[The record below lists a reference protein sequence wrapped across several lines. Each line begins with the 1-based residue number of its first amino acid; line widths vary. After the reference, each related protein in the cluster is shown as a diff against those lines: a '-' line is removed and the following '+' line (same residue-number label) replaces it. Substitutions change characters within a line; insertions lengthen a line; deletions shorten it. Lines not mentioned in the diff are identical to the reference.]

1 MKLTNLLSAVAI
13 VATAS
18 SLCAIDAEFT
28 PLNRVQAQ
36 VRGSQYKTQL
46 GAVVPA
52 QPHHAHLGGTDM
64 DIFYTAVSK
73 AAAHADVIA
82 AIDQVRNAFIANAEA
97 VVDGYAAN
105 DGDAI
110 LGAGAPVDAAHRG
123 KTRLQVKQDIAT
135 AINNVVVVGKAG
147 PADGNYGTI
156 KAFIED
162 VQADVIA
169 AVTAQVNMYAANDGD
184 AILDAGAPVEIAH
197 RGETRGVFLA
207 NVLAALDY

>member
-36 VRGSQYKTQL
+36 VRGSQYKAQL
-46 GAVVPA
+46 GAVVRA
-52 QPHHAHLGGTDM
+52 QPHHAHLAGADM
-64 DIFYTAVSK
+64 DIFYTAISK
-73 AAAHADVIA
+73 VAAHVDVIA
-82 AIDQVRNAFIANAEA
+82 AIDHVRSAFIANAGA

-110 LGAGAPVDAAHRG
+110 LGGAPVDAAHRG

-135 AINNVVVVGKAG
+135 AINNVVVLGKDG
-147 PADGNYGTI
+147 PVDGNYGTI

-162 VQADVIA
+162 VQNDVIA

-184 AILDAGAPVEIAH
+184 AIIDGGAHAGQ
-197 RGETRGVFLA
+197 TRGVFLA

>member
-36 VRGSQYKTQL
+36 VRGTQYKTQL
-46 GAVVPA
+46 AAVVPA

-64 DIFYTAVSK
+64 DTFFTAVNK
-73 AAAHADVIA
+73 AAGNVDVLA
-82 AIDQVRNAFIANAEA
+82 AIDLVKNVFIANAEA

-110 LGAGAPVDAAHRG
+110 LDAGGAVVAAHRA
-123 KTRLQVKQDIAT
+123 KTRLQVKQDIAA
-135 AINNVVVVGKAG
+135 AINGVVVAAKAG
-147 PADGNYGTI
+147 PANGNYGTI

-162 VQADVIA
+162 IQTDVVA
-169 AVTAQVNMYAANDGD
+169 AVTLEINQYAANDGD
-184 AILDAGAPVEIAH
+184 AILDAGGAVVLAH
-197 RGETRGVFLA
+197 QAETRGAFLA
-207 NVLAALDY
+207 NVLAALEY